1 MTIVLPHG
9 VLFRGGDEKEIRKK
23 LIDKDNIETIIGLP
37 SNMFFGTGIPTI
49 IMVLK
54 KERSKNDVLIIDAS
68 KGYEKDGNKNKLR
81 EKDIKKILDTV
92 IKRENIDKY
101 AKVVSKQEIIEND
114 YNLNIP
120 RYVDSSS
127 KDEYDDIYG
136 SMFGGIPNSE
146 IDMLKK
152 YWDTFPTLKNEL
164 FKEKDIPYSELI
176 DENIEEK
183 ISNNKDV
190 KKYIEEYK
198 KEFKEFNKYLKE
210 ELIDQNQ
217 TLNIYKEKEKITET
231 IRKKYQNIKLIDF
244 YDSYQIFINNWETI
258 LLDLEILQKEGL
270 KALNKVDPNMKYRKN
285 KKKELEEYQD
295 GWIGRILPYELV
307 QEEYYKNDKEKLEEL
322 TKELANTENE
332 KKELLESI
340 DINDKAN
347 IVKEDSDEI
356 DSKKL
361 KAIIS
366 EINKKAKKGIEF
378 EEGTYEAI
386 ILKISK
392 VDTEIRKHKNE
403 IKKTKA
409 ELEEKTKNKIE
420 TIETE
425 EALKLLEKKWIQPLY
440 KEIEELPN
448 KMLKEFTQKI
458 KQLNNKY
465 KKSFKAIDQEIKNT
479 ENEISNILEE
489 LTGSEFD
496 MKGIEEFKALL
507 GG

>member
-1 MTIVLPHG
+1 M
-9 VLFRGGDEKEIRKK
+9 
-23 LIDKDNIETIIGLP
+23 
-37 SNMFFGTGIPTI
+37 
-49 IMVLK
+49 
-54 KERSKNDVLIIDAS
+54 
-68 KGYEKDGNKNKLR
+68 
-81 EKDIKKILDTV
+81 
-92 IKRENIDKY
+92 
-101 AKVVSKQEIIEND
+101 
-114 YNLNIP
+114 
-120 RYVDSSS
+120 
-127 KDEYDDIYG
+127 
-136 SMFGGIPNSE
+136 
-146 IDMLKK
+146 
-152 YWDTFPTLKNEL
+152 
-164 FKEKDIPYSELI
+164 
-176 DENIEEK
+176 
-183 ISNNKDV
+183 
-190 KKYIEEYK
+190 
-198 KEFKEFNKYLKE
+198 
-210 ELIDQNQ
+210 
-217 TLNIYKEKEKITET
+217 
-231 IRKKYQNIKLIDF
+231 
-244 YDSYQIFINNWETI
+244 
-258 LLDLEILQKEGL
+258 LDLEILQKEGL

-425 EALKLLEKKWIQPLY
+425 
-440 KEIEELPN
+440 
-448 KMLKEFTQKI
+448 
-458 KQLNNKY
+458 
-465 KKSFKAIDQEIKNT
+465 
-479 ENEISNILEE
+479 
-489 LTGSEFD
+489 
-496 MKGIEEFKALL
+496 
-507 GG
+507 

>member
-1 MTIVLPHG
+1 
-9 VLFRGGDEKEIRKK
+9 
-23 LIDKDNIETIIGLP
+23 
-37 SNMFFGTGIPTI
+37 
-49 IMVLK
+49 
-54 KERSKNDVLIIDAS
+54 
-68 KGYEKDGNKNKLR
+68 
-81 EKDIKKILDTV
+81 
-92 IKRENIDKY
+92 
-101 AKVVSKQEIIEND
+101 
-114 YNLNIP
+114 
-120 RYVDSSS
+120 
-127 KDEYDDIYG
+127 
-136 SMFGGIPNSE
+136 MFGGIPNSE

-231 IRKKYQNIKLIDF
+231 IREKYQNIKLIDF

-425 EALKLLEKKWIQPLY
+425 EALKLLEKKWIQPLC
-440 KEIEELPN
+440 KEIEELPS